1 MYAVVRTGGKQ
12 ARVEEGQR
20 LEVER
25 LGAAVGDDVSFT
37 PILVVDG
44 ATVLASP
51 DELAGATVS
60 ATVVGESKGPK
71 VTGFKY
77 KPKSRSR
84 VRWGHRQGYDTI
96 EITSIALKGSTDE

>member
-12 ARVEEGQR
+12 ARVTEGQR

-25 LGAAVGDDVSFT
+25 LGADVGDDVEFA
-37 PILVVDG
+37 PVLVVDG
-44 ATVLASP
+44 ETVLSTP

-60 ATVVGESKGPK
+60 ATVVGEAKGPK
-71 VTGFKY
+71 ITGFKY

-84 VRWGHRQGYDTI
+84 RRWGHRQGYDTV
-96 EITSIALKGSTDE
+96 EITSIAVKGSSNE